1 MRTNTKRKH
10 NKQREKGSALANDQA
25 PASQTTWLRPHER
38 TEEHKIERNTIIEYR
53 KTGIITSTR
62 LNKVIGT
69 GTQRPH
75 RRLRQR
81 AQAER
86 PTTIRP
92 ARPTCAKNKDT
103 SQKETQHTQGMK
115 QNRNIR
121 TYIKNRTRYNRWLE
135 NKGWWGTTAD
145 NRVPPRG
152 TVGEPR
158 HISSMNA
165 NLVSNHARNKSDP
178 LIGRGIQYYYKIRTP
193 PKRNKTEEEKDRM
206 KLG

>member
-1 MRTNTKRKH
+1 
-10 NKQREKGSALANDQA
+10 
-25 PASQTTWLRPHER
+25 
-38 TEEHKIERNTIIEYR
+38 
-53 KTGIITSTR
+53 
-62 LNKVIGT
+62 
-69 GTQRPH
+69 
-75 RRLRQR
+75 
-81 AQAER
+81 
-86 PTTIRP
+86 
-92 ARPTCAKNKDT
+92 
-103 SQKETQHTQGMK
+103 MK

-121 TYIKNRTRYNRWLE
+121 TCSKNRTRYSRWLE

-206 KLG
+206 KLGREELNKGSRKE